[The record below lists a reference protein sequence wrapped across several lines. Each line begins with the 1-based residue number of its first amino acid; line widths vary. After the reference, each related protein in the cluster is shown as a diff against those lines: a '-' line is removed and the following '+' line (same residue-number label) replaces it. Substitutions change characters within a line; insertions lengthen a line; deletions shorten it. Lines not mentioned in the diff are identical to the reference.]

1 MGTTEANFG
10 RTLKRLIGDAGL
22 TVEAFARQLDV
33 HVDSPQKW
41 FAGKSYPHRKY
52 HKRMAE
58 ILGVPVERLFAA
70 EGPSA
75 NLESMIPA
83 PVATG
88 TVKERPE
95 MENELLKSLLRR
107 LDSIDMR
114 LASVEGEIR
123 ELRSRAHDHGPLA
136 STPRHR
142 ITR

>member
-1 MGTTEANFG
+1 MHTTEEDFG
-10 RTLKRLIGDAGL
+10 QILKRAIGDAGL
-22 TVEAFARQLDV
+22 TVEAFSKKLGV

-58 ILGVPVERLFAA
+58 ILMVPIDRLFDGYGTAT
-70 EGPSA
+70 
-75 NLESMIPA
+75 LESKIPA

-88 TVKERPE
+88 TAKETPD

-114 LASVEGEIR
+114 LASFEEEMRG
-123 ELRSRAHDHGPLA
+123 LRSKAHDHSPLA

-142 ITR
+142 ATR